1 MDVVFAVMPFA
12 DVNRPAIGVSL
23 LKAGI
28 ERLGFESAIEY
39 FDVDLAED
47 ISYSL
52 YEFMANTLAIES
64 MVGEWFFADLVFGDS
79 IPHQSDYVARLL
91 PEYVT
96 EENFRQRVLKAR
108 EHVPDFI
115 EACAD
120 RIQALNPR

>member
-28 ERLGFESAIEY
+28 ERLGFDSAIEY
-39 FDVDLAED
+39 FDVDLAES
-47 ISYSL
+47 ISYQL

-79 IPHQSDYVARLL
+79 IPHQDDYIARLL
-91 PEYVT
+91 PEYVPHD
-96 EENFRQRVLKAR
+96 NFREKVLKAR
-108 EHVPDFI
+108 
-115 EACAD
+115 
-120 RIQALNPR
+120 